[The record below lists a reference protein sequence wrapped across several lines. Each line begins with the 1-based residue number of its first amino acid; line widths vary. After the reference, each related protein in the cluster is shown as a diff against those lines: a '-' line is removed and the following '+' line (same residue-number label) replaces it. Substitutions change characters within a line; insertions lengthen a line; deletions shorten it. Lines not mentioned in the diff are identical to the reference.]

1 MKLLSIFSFLS
12 LFNWSLTQSSDCRS
26 DTNND
31 NLIDVN
37 DLLNVLSSYSTED
50 IESDVNNDLIVD
62 VNDLLQVLG
71 DFGEECNC
79 SCCPE
84 GALCIVPDPPC
95 CNSICNLGD
104 DCGGQLWT
112 ECGSSCPL
120 ICGQP
125 ESMICNMMCNTGYQC
140 PHNLW
145 WSDTHKM
152 CVESSECYNDEV
164 NTLPPD
170 IAIGRPYID
179 YKNIK
184 SVVKNEFN
192 DWSGLI

>member
-1 MKLLSIFSFLS
+1 MKLFSIFTLLT
-12 LFNWSLTQSSDCRS
+12 LFNSSVTQSQYCRS

-37 DLLNVLSSYSTED
+37 DLLHVLSSFSTED
-50 IESDVNNDLIVD
+50 IVSDVNNDLVVD

-84 GALCIVPDPPC
+84 GVLCIVPDPPC
-95 CNSICNLGD
+95 CNSICELGD

-112 ECGSSCPL
+112 ECGTSCPL

-125 ESMICNMMCNTGYQC
+125 ESMICNMMCNVGYQC

-145 WSDTHKM
+145 WCPIHHECVDISD
-152 CVESSECYNDEV
+152 CEQLIDP
-164 NTLPPD
+164 LPPD

-184 SVVKNEFN
+184 SVIKNELN
-192 DWSGLI
+192 DWSGVTI